1 MPVVPTHIA
10 WLQDTGRRTKTP
22 DGREVPILEIRHLEE
37 PAILSAWAR
46 HFREHYYLDEALDE
60 ARDGTGLSRKD
71 FLLQFAF
78 PHNKNAPGPS
88 IRAGDFAEILVADY
102 FEYVLNWRVPRTRY
116 RAKAI
121 PNESTKGTDFLA
133 FGISATTDLASEK
146 YSPDD
151 VLMSVEVKAQFS
163 GSQTKNRLQDA
174 IDDSAKDQLRRA
186 YTLNAMKQRLRLDKN
201 HDGVAMVRRF
211 QNPVDRPFKNQYT
224 ATAVYCDSLYD
235 DSAAVNISVA
245 AHPDHQ
251 NLYLLVLKGNQ
262 MMTLVHHLYEVAADE
277 A

>member
-10 WLQDTGRRTKTP
+10 WLQDTGRRANTP
-22 DGREVPILEIRHLEE
+22 DGREVAILEIRHLED
-37 PAILSAWAR
+37 PAVLSAWAR

-60 ARDGTGLSRKD
+60 ARDGTDLSRKE

-121 PNESTKGTDFLA
+121 PDESTKGTDFLA
-133 FGISATTDLASEK
+133 FGISNKTDLNNEK
-146 YSPDD
+146 YSSDD
-151 VLMSVEVKAQFS
+151 VLMSVEVKTQFS
-163 GSQTKNRLQDA
+163 GSATKNRLQDA

-201 HDGVAMVRRF
+201 QDGVAMVRRF
-211 QNPVDRPFKNQYT
+211 QNPVDHPYKNQYT
-224 ATAVYCDSLYD
+224 ATAVYCESLYD
-235 DSAAVNISVA
+235 ESVAVNISVA
-245 AHPDHQ
+245 DHPDHQ
-251 NLYLLVLKGNQ
+251 NLYLLVLKGSQ
-262 MMTLVHHLYEVAADE
+262 MMALVHHLYEVAAVE